1 MRRNAFLLAVVSCAI
16 LFISTP
22 TRAPA
27 APSAASRALD
37 SVLPELNFAG
47 VTLNDALDFIRDT
60 SGMSMHVNWPALEA
74 AGVSKDTQINIRLN
88 RVSTR
93 KALSLTLSE
102 AGAGTALAF
111 YVDDGVLEVT

>member
-1 MRRNAFLLAVVSCAI
+1 I

-22 TRAPA
+22 ARAPA
-27 APSAASRALD
+27 APSAATRALD
-37 SVLPELNFAG
+37 MVLPQLNFAG
-47 VTLNDALDFIRDT
+47 VTLSDALDFIRDV
-60 SGMSMHVNWPALEA
+60 SGASMHVNWPALEA
-74 AGVSKDTQINIRLN
+74 VGVSKETQINMQLS

-111 YVDDGVLEVT
+111 Y